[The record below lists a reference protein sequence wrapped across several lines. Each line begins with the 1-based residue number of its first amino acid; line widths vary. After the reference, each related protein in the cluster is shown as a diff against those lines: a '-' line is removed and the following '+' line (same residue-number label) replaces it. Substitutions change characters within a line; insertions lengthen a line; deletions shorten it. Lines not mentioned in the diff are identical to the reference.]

1 LRGLAIAAGVGWA
14 VAFIAVALRFELQLY
29 ADGSLFSYAVA
40 ARDAWALHWHNISG
54 RLLVYLY
61 ALWPAETYVA
71 LSGDARGGIAL
82 YGLLFHAAPL
92 LGLAL
97 TFAID
102 RSRGRVV
109 FATACASTACLC
121 PLVFGFPTEMWLAH
135 ALFWPALAV
144 CLRARAGIVG
154 AGAMFVA
161 LLALML
167 THEGAVVL
175 AAAIVAILTL
185 RGWRDAALP
194 WAAGALVA
202 ALAAWAGVK
211 LALRPD
217 DYFASIVEDAARY
230 FINAGNFTRPVFLL
244 LLAALAAYGIVVLLL
259 RRQPATVA
267 SSCAAALVAAALG
280 VYWLWFDRS
289 LHGDDR
295 YALRTVLLVVTPVLG
310 ALAAA
315 TAIRDEGRLGTW
327 IAFLPRLLAALAE
340 ARAVRAVMGAVLLVT
355 LINTVETVKFVAAWT
370 DYKAAVRALAMGG
383 ASDPALGDLRFV
395 SSARIG
401 PGLNRLAW
409 SSTTHFLSV
418 LLAPGFAPARLV
430 VDPGNNYVW
439 LSCAMARA
447 SERADRA
454 IPVESRRLIRV
465 HACGRRP

>member
-1 LRGLAIAAGVGWA
+1 
-14 VAFIAVALRFELQLY
+14 
-29 ADGSLFSYAVA
+29 
-40 ARDAWALHWHNISG
+40 
-54 RLLVYLY
+54 
-61 ALWPAETYVA
+61 
-71 LSGDARGGIAL
+71 
-82 YGLLFHAAPL
+82 
-92 LGLAL
+92 
-97 TFAID
+97 
-102 RSRGRVV
+102 
-109 FATACASTACLC
+109 
-121 PLVFGFPTEMWLAH
+121 
-135 ALFWPALAV
+135 
-144 CLRARAGIVG
+144 
-154 AGAMFVA
+154 
-161 LLALML
+161 
-167 THEGAVVL
+167 
-175 AAAIVAILTL
+175 
-185 RGWRDAALP
+185 
-194 WAAGALVA
+194 
-202 ALAAWAGVK
+202 
-211 LALRPD
+211 
-217 DYFASIVEDAARY
+217 
-230 FINAGNFTRPVFLL
+230 VFLL

-315 TAIRDEGRLGTW
+315 TAIRDEGRLGNW

-340 ARAVRAVMGAVLLVT
+340 ARAVRAVIGAVLLVT
-355 LINTVETVKFVAAWT
+355 LINTVETAKFVAAWT